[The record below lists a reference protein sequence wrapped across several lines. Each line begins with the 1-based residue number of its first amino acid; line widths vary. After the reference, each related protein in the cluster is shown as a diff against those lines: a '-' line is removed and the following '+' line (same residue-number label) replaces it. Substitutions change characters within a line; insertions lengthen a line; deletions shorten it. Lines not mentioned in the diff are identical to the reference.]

1 VNSKRILIT
10 TDVAGGVWDFC
21 LTLAANIL
29 ASSDARVTLLAL
41 GEPSAAMRQAVAHTG
56 AELTSA
62 PLKLEWMQDADT
74 DVARTRRL
82 VADLV
87 AELRPDVVHANQFA
101 AACLE
106 NDTPLVLT
114 VHSDVLSW
122 RKWTLGETAPASG
135 LQNYTELVQQA
146 LRRADWVVA
155 VSAFLAGEVRT
166 LYGADRV
173 VRVVHNGWAAPLRPK
188 PFDKTRMTLMAGRV
202 WDAAKNFALAAE
214 AAQGWDPGEVLL
226 AGEQRHPESHALA
239 TVRPPLKAVGFLAQP
254 QLEVLLDRAQIY
266 LSPARYDP
274 FGLLQLQAALRGC
287 ALLLS
292 DVPSYRELWDGAACF
307 FTSGDATDLR
317 RQWQRLLVDADLR
330 ADLQQRA
337 DERARS
343 RFRPERMAGAYAQLY
358 ARRGARVA
366 A

>member
-1 VNSKRILIT
+1 VNGKRILIT
-10 TDVAGGVWDFC
+10 TDVVGGVWDFC
-21 LTLAANIL
+21 ITLAANIL
-29 ASSDARVTLLAL
+29 VSSDARVTLLAF
-41 GEPSAAMRQAVAHTG
+41 GEPSAAMRQAVEHIG
-56 AELTSA
+56 AELTCA
-62 PLKLEWMQDADT
+62 PLKLEWMQDADA

-106 NDTPLVLT
+106 GDTPVVLT
-114 VHSDVLSW
+114 VHSDVVSW
-122 RKWTLGETAPASG
+122 RKWTLGETAPAAG
-135 LQNYTELVQQA
+135 LQNYKALVQQA
-146 LRRADWVVA
+146 ARRADSVVA
-155 VSAFLAGEVRT
+155 VSAFLASEVRV
-166 LYGADRV
+166 LYGLDRAV
-173 VRVVHNGWAAPLRPK
+173 GVIHNGWAAPPRTRPL
-188 PFDKTRMTLMAGRV
+188 DKTRMTLMAGRV

-214 AAQGWDPGEVLL
+214 AAHGWDPGEVLL

-239 TVRPPLKAVGFLAQP
+239 AVPPPLKAVGFLAQA
-254 QLEVLLDRAQIY
+254 QLELLLDRAEIY

-274 FGLLQLQAALRGC
+274 FGLLPLQAALRGC

-307 FTSGDATDLR
+307 FTSDDATDLR
-317 RQWQRLLVDADLR
+317 RQWQGLLVDAHLR

-337 DERARS
+337 AERARS
-343 RFRPERMAGAYAQLY
+343 RFSLERMVAAYAQLY
-358 ARRGARVA
+358 GQLRARVA